1 MSQLFQQTCG
11 HAETTT
17 DNTHL
22 KRLLPLIT
30 AFILALY
37 LMVPADLDSREDP
50 TVAAV
55 TELQDDVVYNNPR
68 QDDNVLV
75 PTEVSLSLLATAG
88 SKLEPERVHNTF
100 YRPSVPNIRDPPLLR
115 AI

>member
-1 MSQLFQQTCG
+1 MSPLFQQSCG

-37 LMVPADLDSREDP
+37 LMVPADFDSREYP

-55 TELQDDVVYNNPR
+55 TELQDDAVYNNPR
-68 QDDNVLV
+68 QDDNVLA
-75 PTEVSLSLLATAG
+75 PTEVSLSLLATAD
-88 SKLEPERVHNTF
+88 SELEPERVQSTF
-100 YRPSVPNIRDPPLLR
+100 YRPSVPNIRDPPLFR
-115 AI
+115 TI

>member
-1 MSQLFQQTCG
+1 MSQFFQKTCE
-11 HAETTT
+11 HAETTM
-17 DNTHL
+17 DNLHV

-37 LMVPADLDSREDP
+37 LTVPADFDSREDP

-55 TELQDDVVYNNPR
+55 TELQDDVVYNNPK

-75 PTEVSLSLLATAG
+75 PAEFSLSLLATAD
-88 SKLEPERVHNTF
+88 SALEPERIQNTF